1 MKLNLDIFFNRL
13 ALLLFFLFVSFTFST
28 LKAQSSAEIY
38 KQIEKLN
45 FLGTVLYFAAHPD
58 DENTRVISYFSN
70 HLLARTAY
78 LSLTR
83 GDGGQNLI
91 GPELREG
98 LGLIRTQELISAR
111 KIDGGLQFFTMAND
125 FGYSKNPEE
134 TFDFWEKDKILNQTI
149 DRINEFKPDIII
161 NRFNVASSGR
171 THGHHTASAVISNLA
186 FKKLYENTTAG
197 NWKPKRLFFN
207 TSWYFYGGR
216 ESFNRADKTGLISI
230 DMGVYDPLTGKSNSE
245 IAALSR
251 SQHKSQGFGSSP
263 ALGSRTEYL
272 SLVQGQPIIG
282 NDPFEG
288 INTSWTRVK
297 GGKNIEKIIDE
308 IIANFDLTTPI
319 KSVPKLLEARDLIN
333 KIDDQHWRSIK
344 LNEIKSII
352 LNCLGIEIQ
361 ANTSIPFGVKGES
374 LDVNLLINN
383 PSSAEVVLKKVVL
396 KNKTYQ
402 VSSQM
407 RKNQVFSKKINHII
421 NESIS
426 SPYWLIQEGEKGM
439 YKTNRKEIVG
449 LPNTPPP
456 IVLKLYLL
464 IEGKNIEVQKPLK
477 YRKNDPVKGEVTTTF
492 QVLPSATA
500 NLNTPVQLFGTG
512 QTKKVIVQVKNLGK
526 SFKGKLSLKSPESWV
541 IEPSHQ
547 EVMIDGKGIE
557 KEFIFNVTA
566 PKSEEVVQL
575 RPELTNDKEKIQS
588 AIQEISYDHIPQ
600 QYMVQPSSTR
610 AVALNLKTGVERVAY
625 INGAGD
631 NVAESIEAVGVIVEK
646 FDSED
651 ITLEKLNS
659 FDAVILGIRAFNVHE
674 SLSYKKNVLWKYAHQ
689 GGNLLIQYNTSR
701 GLKTRTITP
710 YSIELSR
717 DRITDENS
725 KVKMLDIKHPLLNY
739 PNKISL
745 EDFEGWVQ
753 ERGLYFPKQWD
764 KNFSPLFEMSDPGE
778 QPKRGALLV
787 ANYGEGKVVYTGLS
801 FFRQLPAGVPGAYR
815 LFFNLIA
822 NK

>member
-13 ALLLFFLFVSFTFST
+13 ALLLFCLFVNFTFST
-28 LKAQSSAEIY
+28 LKAQSSADIY
-38 KQIEKLN
+38 KQIKKLN
-45 FLGTVLYFAAHPD
+45 FLGSVLYFAAHPD

-98 LGLIRTQELISAR
+98 LGLIRTQELITAR

-186 FKKLYENTTAG
+186 FKKLHENTTAG

-288 INTSWTRVK
+288 INTSWTRVR
-297 GGKNIEKIIDE
+297 GGKNIEKIINE
-308 IIANFDLTTPI
+308 IIANFDLTTPL

-402 VSSQM
+402 VSRQM
-407 RKNQVFSKKINHII
+407 RKNEVFSKKINHII

-526 SFKGKLSLKSPESWV
+526 SFKGKLLLKSPESWV

-674 SLSYKKNVLWKYAHQ
+674 SLSYKKNVLWTYVHQ

>member
-98 LGLIRTQELISAR
+98 LGLIRTQELITAR

-186 FKKLYENTTAG
+186 FKKLYENAAAG

-288 INTSWTRVK
+288 INTSWTRVR
-297 GGKNIEKIIDE
+297 GGKNIEKIINE
-308 IIANFDLTTPI
+308 IIANFDLTTPL

-526 SFKGKLSLKSPESWV
+526 SFRGKLSLKSPESWV

-725 KVKMLDIKHPLLNY
+725 KVKMLDSKHPLLNY

>member
-98 LGLIRTQELISAR
+98 LGLIRTQELITAR

-407 RKNQVFSKKINHII
+407 RKNEVFSKKINHII

-610 AVALNLKTGVERVAY
+610 AVALNLKTGIERVAY

>member
-1 MKLNLDIFFNRL
+1 MKLNLDIFLNRL
-13 ALLLFFLFVSFTFST
+13 ALLFCFFVSFTFST
-28 LKAQSSAEIY
+28 VKAQSSADIY
-38 KQIEKLN
+38 KQIKKLN
-45 FLGTVLYFAAHPD
+45 FLGSVLYFAAHPD

-98 LGLIRTQELISAR
+98 LGLIRTQELIAAR

-149 DRINEFKPDIII
+149 DRIKEFKPDIII

-171 THGHHTASAVISNLA
+171 THGHHTASAEISNLA
-186 FKKLYENTTAG
+186 FNKLHENTTAG
-197 NWKPKRLFFN
+197 TWKPKRLFFN

-272 SLVQGQPIIG
+272 SLVQGQHIIG

-288 INTSWTRVK
+288 INTSWTRVR
-297 GGKNIEKIIDE
+297 GGKNIEKIINE
-308 IIANFDLTTPI
+308 IIANFDLTTPL
-319 KSVPKLLEARDLIN
+319 KSVPKLLEARDLIS

-361 ANTSIPFGVKGES
+361 ANTSIPFGVRGES

-383 PSSAEVVLKKVVL
+383 PSSTEVVLKKVVL
-396 KNKTYQ
+396 KNRSYK
-402 VSSQM
+402 VSREM
-407 RKNQVFSKKINHII
+407 KKNEVFSKKINHII

-426 SPYWLIQEGEKGM
+426 SPYWLIQEGEKGI
-439 YKTNRKEIVG
+439 YKTKRKEIVG

-456 IVLKLYLL
+456 LVLKLYLL

-477 YRKNDPVKGEVTTTF
+477 FRKNDPVKGEVTSTF

-500 NLNTPVQLFGTG
+500 NLDTPVQLFAIG
-512 QTKKVIVQVKNLGK
+512 QKKKVIVQVKSLGK
-526 SFKGKLSLKSPESWV
+526 SFKGKLILKSPESWV
-541 IEPSHQ
+541 IKPSHQ

-575 RPELTNDKEKIQS
+575 RPELTNDKEKIQA
-588 AIQEISYDHIPQ
+588 AIQEISYDHIPK

-610 AVALNLKTGVERVAY
+610 AVALNLKTGVNRVAY

-646 FDSED
+646 FDSDE
-651 ITLEKLNS
+651 ITLEKLKS

-674 SLSYKKNVLWKYAHQ
+674 SLSYKKNVLWTYVHQ

-725 KVKMLDIKHPLLNY
+725 KVKMLDSKHPLLNS

-753 ERGLYFPKQWD
+753 ERGLYFPKKWD

-787 ANYGEGKVVYTGLS
+787 ANYGKGKVVYTGLS

-822 NK
+822 IK